1 MKNLLKDNFTLF
13 KECGKTLVIFE
24 LIYKVVAVAVGYPL
38 FLLLFKL
45 SFKIVGIKYLTNG

>member
-13 KECGKTLVIFE
+13 KKCGKTLVIFE

-45 SFKIVGIKYLTNG
+45 SFKIVGIKYLTN

>member
-13 KECGKTLVIFE
+13 KKCGKTLVIFE

-38 FLLLFKL
+38 FLL
-45 SFKIVGIKYLTNG
+45 